1 MLTSTAYVSVGDQH
15 PLLVTVSG
23 GRTPSQTVRVRGAEA
38 EMCTNP
44 VLAAAMKVLE
54 HRVWPLQ
61 SQAALVKW
69 GVEDLEVLLNH
80 YTGVNACT
88 HKSQAVVRGSE

>member
-38 EMCTNP
+38 EGTANLMCEGAHFQ
-44 VLAAAMKVLE
+44 V
-54 HRVWPLQ
+54 
-61 SQAALVKW
+61 QAIALVCCW
-69 GVEDLEVLLNH
+69 LLELGPVIVMKPFCLDQH
-80 YTGVNACT
+80 
-88 HKSQAVVRGSE
+88 